1 MYNGLASLSNGGR
14 ATAKQRISYK
24 EMYRKITRR
33 KATMLVAHATANP
46 TTNAFSP
53 MILMARYFT
62 LNPTPANAVAN
73 RKALPGFTKDAAMEL
88 HSRLVIGTER
98 SA

>member
-1 MYNGLASLSNGGR
+1 
-14 ATAKQRISYK
+14 
-24 EMYRKITRR
+24 
-33 KATMLVAHATANP
+33 MLVANATANP

-98 SA
+98 SAEFNRVATTKATANNGTPDLTV